1 MAGEGKALTLKG
13 IAASPGIAGGPV
25 YRLEAQE
32 LQFPTHQ
39 VPPEGIPEEIAA
51 FHRALEETGEQL
63 ETIKEQVAR
72 EVGEDKA
79 AIFGAHQLVLQDPA
93 LVDEVENRIRQGTN
107 GAQAIAAVVSEL
119 EEMLAQ
125 LEDEYLRERAADI
138 RDVGNRILRN
148 FLGVAGPSLTDFAE
162 PVVVFARDLT
172 PSETAQLRP
181 DRVLAF
187 ATVTGGRTSHAAI
200 MARSLEIPAVVG
212 LGEELV
218 AGLSRAREAIVDG
231 TRGEVILDPTPAD
244 WAEYRKRKEEYQEYA
259 RRLVSL
265 RELPAQ
271 TPDGHRVELFANIGS
286 PADLPGVEKV
296 NAEGIGLFRTEFL
309 YMDRTSLP
317 TEEEQFQAYREVVE
331 KLAPRPVVI
340 RSLDIGGDK
349 ELPYLGLDQE
359 VNPFLGW
366 RAIRYCLDRPDVF
379 KVQLAAILRASA
391 YGKIRLMFPMVVSV
405 EEVRRA
411 RALLAEVK
419 AELEDRG
426 EAYDHQLQVGIMI
439 ETPGAALTADI
450 LAREVDFFSIGTN
463 DLVQY
468 TLAVDRVNERVSQ
481 LFETFHPGVLRLIK
495 GVIDAGHAAGI
506 PVAMCGEMAGEV
518 RATPLLLGLGLDEFS
533 MSASSLPRVK
543 QVIRSLSR
551 RDARQMANHAL
562 GLNTA
567 GEIKAYMER
576 CLENLNL
583 EQSG

>member
-317 TEEEQFQAYREVVE
+317 TEEEQFQAYR
-331 KLAPRPVVI
+331 KWWRNCSPT
-340 RSLDIGGDK
+340 GGHK
-349 ELPYLGLDQE
+349 IPGHWGRQGTALPGPGPGGEPLSGL
-359 VNPFLGW
+359 
-366 RAIRYCLDRPDVF
+366 
-379 KVQLAAILRASA
+379 
-391 YGKIRLMFPMVVSV
+391 
-405 EEVRRA
+405 
-411 RALLAEVK
+411 
-419 AELEDRG
+419 
-426 EAYDHQLQVGIMI
+426 
-439 ETPGAALTADI
+439 
-450 LAREVDFFSIGTN
+450 
-463 DLVQY
+463 
-468 TLAVDRVNERVSQ
+468 
-481 LFETFHPGVLRLIK
+481 
-495 GVIDAGHAAGI
+495 AGH
-506 PVAMCGEMAGEV
+506 
-518 RATPLLLGLGLDEFS
+518 PLLPGP
-533 MSASSLPRVK
+533 A
-543 QVIRSLSR
+543 
-551 RDARQMANHAL
+551 
-562 GLNTA
+562 
-567 GEIKAYMER
+567 R
-576 CLENLNL
+576 CLQGPAGCHSQGQRLRQN
-583 EQSG
+583 QVDVPHGCQCRGSAPGPGPPG